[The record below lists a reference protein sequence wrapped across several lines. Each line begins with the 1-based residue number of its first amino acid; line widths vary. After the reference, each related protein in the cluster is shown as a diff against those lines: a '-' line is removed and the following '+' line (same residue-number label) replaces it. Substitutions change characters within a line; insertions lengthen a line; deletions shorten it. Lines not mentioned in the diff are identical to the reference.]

1 MHLLR
6 PVRKRVPGQG
16 SDDGLYQGEQGPS
29 HRQRVPGV
37 RKMRRCLR
45 IPLDKDKNDME
56 AVGEHRAESIE
67 GHRVMPATPEAM
79 VLAAEKL
86 IAP

>member
-1 MHLLR
+1 
-6 PVRKRVPGQG
+6 
-16 SDDGLYQGEQGPS
+16 
-29 HRQRVPGV
+29 
-37 RKMRRCLR
+37 MRRCLR